1 MTFLK
6 GNGGPHN
13 WPCVSL
19 RLVTLFRSQGIMGL
33 SPGLV
38 KASSQVTLFLILWA
52 AWDFGPGQLMIVLT
66 TNRIKVWVSLVP
78 AAAVIPAHLVFFI
91 IVVVKKF
98 LAIDKLALLVC
109 RKSTFRT
116 FDICVKGTYELI
128 EYIQQ
133 VVIKSKR

>member
-1 MTFLK
+1 MVVLLTVLVQLETVTGVLK
-6 GNGGPHN
+6 QGYHG
-13 WPCVSL
+13 
-19 RLVTLFRSQGIMGL
+19 TLSWARF
-33 SPGLV
+33 
-38 KASSQVTLFLILWA
+38 KAFSFCNLYLILWA
-52 AWDFGPGQLMIVLT
+52 SWGFGSGELIIELT

-128 EYIQQ
+128 EYIQ
-133 VVIKSKR
+133 